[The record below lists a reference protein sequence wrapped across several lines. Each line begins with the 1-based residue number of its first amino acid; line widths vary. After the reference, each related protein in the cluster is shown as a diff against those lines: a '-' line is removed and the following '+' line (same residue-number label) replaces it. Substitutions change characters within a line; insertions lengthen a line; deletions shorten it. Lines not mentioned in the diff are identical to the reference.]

1 MNMGK
6 NLFFYFRQIT
16 VLTVLFFMSTVA
28 YGQDENSDGFLWIYG
43 FSNNWQ
49 VGDDAV
55 ICKNVTYWTYTLSN
69 QVINLNGKVYQPIVS
84 EPATAITR
92 GEMDGPDERWYAV
105 GIRKEGGRVYVN
117 YEDYM
122 KYLSRP
128 YNGVNTN
135 PSFGNP
141 SYVPYPVTNEGE
153 LILYDYTMEIGDKFQ
168 SIEGY
173 DDISVV
179 AKDIVVYE
187 DKNERRRLTLSNGL
201 VLIEGIGCINSNGHL
216 LDYLN
221 PSPFYEGYF
230 SYLKQVLN
238 ANYNSVYETD
248 VKVIDD
254 TELGVDFVRKSN
266 SILVPSSFDLQGRK
280 LQGKPGKGLYIR
292 DGKKY
297 LVK

>member
-1 MNMGK
+1 M
-6 NLFFYFRQIT
+6 FFYYRQVA
-16 VLTVLFFMSTVA
+16 VLTVLFFMSTVV
-28 YGQDENSDGFLWIYG
+28 YGQDETNDSFLWIYG

-69 QVINLNGKVYQPIVS
+69 QVISLNGKVYHPILS
-84 EPATAITR
+84 EPAEAITR
-92 GEMDGPDERWYAV
+92 GGKDGSDERWYAV

-141 SYVPYPVTNEGE
+141 NYVPYPVTNEGE

-173 DDISVV
+173 NDVSVV

-201 VLIEGIGCINSNGHL
+201 VLIEDIGCINSNGHL

-221 PSPFYEGYF
+221 PSPLYEGNF
-230 SYLKQVLN
+230 SYLKQVLT
-238 ANYNSVYETD
+238 ANYNTVYETD
-248 VKVIDD
+248 VKVIDG
-254 TELGVDFVRKSN
+254 TELGVNVIRKSN
-266 SILVPSSFDLQGRK
+266 NILVPSFHDLQGRR
-280 LQGKPGKGLYIR
+280 LNAKPEKGIYIQN
-292 DGKKY
+292 GKKY
-297 LVK
+297 VMK

>member
-1 MNMGK
+1 MGR
-6 NLFFYFRQIT
+6 NLFFYFRQLT
-16 VLTVLFFMSTVA
+16 VLTVLSFMSTVV
-28 YGQDENSDGFLWIYG
+28 YGQDENNDSFLWIYG
-43 FSNNWQ
+43 FSHNWQ
-49 VGDDAV
+49 FEDDAV
-55 ICKNVTYWTYTLSN
+55 ICKDVTYWTYTLSS
-69 QVINLNGKVYQPIVS
+69 QVINLNGKVYHPIVS
-84 EPATAITR
+84 EPAVAITR
-92 GEMDGPDERWYAV
+92 GGKDGSDERWYAV

-128 YNGVNTN
+128 YNGANTN

-153 LILYDYTMEIGDKFQ
+153 LILYDYTMEIGDTFQ

-179 AKDIVVYE
+179 SKDIVIYD

-201 VLIEGIGCINSNGHL
+201 VLIEDIGCINSNGHL

-221 PSPFYEGYF
+221 PSPLYEGYF
-230 SYLKQVLN
+230 SYLKQALT
-238 ANYNSVYETD
+238 ANYNSVYKTD
-248 VKVIDD
+248 MKVIDD
-254 TELGVDFVRKSN
+254 TELGGDVVRKSN
-266 SILVPSSFDLQGRK
+266 RSLVPSFYDLQGRR
-280 LQGKPGKGLYIR
+280 LQGKPEKGVYIQ